1 MPSQFAS
8 GKYAIAECD
17 RCGQRFKLKELRKL
31 TIKTKQVSIKVCQE
45 CWEPD
50 QPQLQL
56 GMYPVNDPQAVREP
70 RPDVSYLVSGQTGLQ
85 INLSGEGPDG
95 FGYAE
100 LGSRVIQWGWNPVG
114 GSRGPDAG
122 LTPNDL
128 APAVVLGT
136 VTVTTTQEFKM
147 YKSGADGITKKGKT
161 EGKNLG
167 DSGSKVMGLKG
178 GLKTA
183 GVKNMDLKTMGRGL
197 AKVKNQKAGR
207 GR

>member
-8 GKYAIAECD
+8 GKYSIAECD
-17 RCGQRFKLKELRKL
+17 RCGQRYKLKELRKL
-31 TIKTKQVSIKVCQE
+31 TIKTKQVSIKVCKE

-70 RPDVSYLVSGQTGLQ
+70 RPDVSYQVSGQSGLQ

-100 LGSRVIQWGWNPVG
+100 QGSRIIQWGWNPVG
-114 GSRGPDAG
+114 GARGNDDG

-128 APAVVLGT
+128 AQSVVVGT
-136 VTVTTTQEFKM
+136 VTVTTT
-147 YKSGADGITKKGKT
+147 
-161 EGKNLG
+161 
-167 DSGSKVMGLKG
+167 
-178 GLKTA
+178 
-183 GVKNMDLKTMGRGL
+183 
-197 AKVKNQKAGR
+197 
-207 GR
+207 